1 MLHIMKTIQ
10 SQEGKKYCWP
20 PNVTESCRLRKLKMD
35 WGLYYGKNLQ
45 NVKMNKWETGRRHQG
60 TEVSKILQK
69 CVRGDYI

>member
-1 MLHIMKTIQ
+1 MKTIQ

-45 NVKMNKWETGRRHQG
+45 NVKMNK
-60 TEVSKILQK
+60 
-69 CVRGDYI
+69 